1 MLIHGYG
8 RGLIETVLP
17 NILVAM
23 SATKKGTTNLQMAI
37 ATTLLNLSVAQ
48 LKRPNESSCHQI
60 TETLIDFLLWTSDPE
75 SLYRG
80 YRSLGNLLS
89 TQFAP
94 SISAQII
101 SADEVTDALRE
112 NVKAPQPYEFDKI
125 NQIAQEIMDS
135 IST

>member
-1 MLIHGYG
+1 M
-8 RGLIETVLP
+8 
-17 NILVAM
+17 
-23 SATKKGTTNLQMAI
+23 
-37 ATTLLNLSVAQ
+37 SVAQ

-75 SLYRG
+75 SLYRS

-89 TQFAP
+89 TKFAP

-112 NVKAPQPYEFDKI
+112 NVKAPQSYEFDKI

-135 IST
+135 L